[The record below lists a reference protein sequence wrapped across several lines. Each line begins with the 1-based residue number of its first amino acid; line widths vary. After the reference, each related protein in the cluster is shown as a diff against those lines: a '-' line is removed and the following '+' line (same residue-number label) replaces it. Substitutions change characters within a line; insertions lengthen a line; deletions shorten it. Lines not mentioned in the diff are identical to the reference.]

1 MPRVLKFDLI
11 AKRLS
16 DQPAF
21 PEDSTLFWSSR
32 PYALD
37 VVDEIE
43 AGMALVGGDLRTGIY
58 AIPDESLDA
67 VMALESGSLRALLQT
82 YDWPAEQIDAAKEE
96 VLKANGLTDAYVR
109 AVAFRGAG
117 DEMGVASLGNPVRLA
132 IAWAKVSWASSSA
145 TARSPVRCR
154 S

>member
-37 VVDEIE
+37 VVIADWSS
-43 AGMALVGGDLRTGIY
+43 VGRDWGRPYAVLRNSFKPHASCLITHPTI
-58 AIPDESLDA
+58 DA
-67 VMALESGSLRALLQT
+67 AMALESGELRVLLKT
-82 YDWPAEQIDAAKEE
+82 YTDWPAESIDAGMG
-96 VLKANGLTDAYVR
+96 VGNGTLVNGLVSYVNWPAEGIDAT
-109 AVAFRGAG
+109 
-117 DEMGVASLGNPVRLA
+117 MA
-132 IAWAKVSWASSSA
+132 ITSG
-145 TARSPVRCR
+145 TLT
-154 S
+154 

>member
-21 PEDSTLFWSSR
+21 PAESTLFWSSR

-43 AGMALVGGDLRTGIY
+43 AGMALVGGDLRNGIY
-58 AIPDESLDA
+58 TIPDESMDA
-67 VMALESGSLRALLQT
+67 AMALDSGSLRALLQA
-82 YDWPAEQIDAAKEE
+82 YDWPAEQIDAAMALESGE
-96 VLKANGLTDAYVR
+96 LRTLLVSYTNWPAESIDAGMAIGNGTLVNALVSYVNWPVESIDAGMAITSGTLT
-109 AVAFRGAG
+109 
-117 DEMGVASLGNPVRLA
+117 
-132 IAWAKVSWASSSA
+132 
-145 TARSPVRCR
+145 
-154 S
+154 

>member
-82 YDWPAEQIDAAKEE
+82 YDWPAEQIDAAMALESGE
-96 VLKANGLTDAYVR
+96 LRVLLKSYTDWPAEGIDAGMGIGNGTLVNGLVSYVNWPAEGIDAT
-109 AVAFRGAG
+109 
-117 DEMGVASLGNPVRLA
+117 MASTSGTL
-132 IAWAKVSWASSSA
+132 
-145 TARSPVRCR
+145 T
-154 S
+154 